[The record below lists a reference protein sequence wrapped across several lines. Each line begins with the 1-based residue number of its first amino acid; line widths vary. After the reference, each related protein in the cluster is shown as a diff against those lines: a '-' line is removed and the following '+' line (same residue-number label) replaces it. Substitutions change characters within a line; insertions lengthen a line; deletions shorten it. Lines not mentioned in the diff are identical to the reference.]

1 MATKEPGYVYILT
14 NPSFFMLVGHE
25 GENSYNRDFDY

>member
-1 MATKEPGYVYILT
+1 MATKESGYVYILT
-14 NPSFFMLVGHE
+14 NSSFFMLVGHE